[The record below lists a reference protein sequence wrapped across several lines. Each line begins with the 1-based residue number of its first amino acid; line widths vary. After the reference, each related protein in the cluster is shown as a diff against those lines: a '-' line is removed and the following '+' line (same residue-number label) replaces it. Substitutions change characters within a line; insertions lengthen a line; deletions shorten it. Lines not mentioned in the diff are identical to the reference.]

1 MIFRK
6 KEGRQVEELLQTHL
20 ETVGECLKA
29 LIGLIR
35 HYLEGNEKYKDEG
48 TKVHTLEGEADN
60 LRREVEAKIHAGAF
74 MPIYR
79 GDYLKLADTIDKIAD
94 KAESV
99 ADLLTLT
106 EVSIP
111 KELKKDLIN
120 IVESL
125 KTPFQ
130 YLKETFQFLR
140 EDISKVHK
148 EAEKIDKEEGKID
161 QMESDL
167 IKKIYKMD
175 NLELAAK
182 NLLRELI
189 SKIADISDWIQDASD
204 VMELASARRRI

>member
-6 KEGRQVEELLQTHL
+6 KENKQAEELLEAHL
-20 ETVGECLKA
+20 NTVGECLKA
-29 LIGLIR
+29 LIDLI
-35 HYLEGNEKYKDEG
+35 HNYVKGDKKYQDNG
-48 TKVHTLEGEADN
+48 IKVHTLEGKADN
-60 LRREVEAKIHAGAF
+60 LRREVEVKIHAGAF

-99 ADLLTLT
+99 ADLLILT

-111 KELKKDLIN
+111 EALKKDLIA
-120 IVESL
+120 IAESL
-125 KTPFQ
+125 EIPFE
-130 YLKETFQFLR
+130 YLRGTFQFLR

-161 QMESDL
+161 QMESGL
-167 IKKIYKMD
+167 IKKIYQMD

-189 SKIADISDWIQDASD
+189 GKIADISDWMQDTSD
-204 VMELASARRRI
+204 VMELTSARRRI

>member
-6 KEGRQVEELLQTHL
+6 RENKQVEELLKTHL
-20 ETVGECLKA
+20 DTVGECIEA
-29 LIGLIR
+29 LIKLIH
-35 HYLEGNEKYKDEG
+35 HYLENDKQYQDDGV
-48 TKVHTLEGEADN
+48 KVHTLEGKADS

-99 ADLLTLT
+99 ADLLVLT
-106 EVSIP
+106 EVPIP
-111 KELKKDLIN
+111 KELIGDLIA

-125 KTPFQ
+125 KAPFQ
-130 YLKETFQFLR
+130 YLKETFKFLI
-140 EDISKVHK
+140 EDMSKVNK
-148 EAEKIDKEEGKID
+148 EAEKIDREEATID
-161 QMESDL
+161 QMECEL
-167 IKKIYKMD
+167 IKKIYKMA

-189 SKIADISDWIQDASD
+189 NKIADISDWIQDTSD
-204 VMELASARRRI
+204 VIELTSARRRI